1 MKMIRDILPY
11 FERKLTQFYSNK
23 EVQNMAF
30 WCIHSIS
37 KLSRSEYLLSSNSP
51 ISKDTVS
58 LYQSVVSRLQ
68 NFEPLQYILGECEF
82 YGLSLKV
89 SPSCLIPRPETE
101 ELVHW
106 ILQHNFTKALDIG
119 TGSAC
124 IPIALAKH
132 KEAQITALDISSDAL
147 SIARE
152 NAKKNTVDIHFI
164 EHNIFNDID
173 LKTSFDLIVSNPPYV
188 LESEK
193 TLMNNNVL
201 DYEPHLALF
210 VSDNDALIYY
220 KRIIDFSKVYLQRE
234 GLLFLEIN
242 EQKSVEIKELL
253 ENNGFENVLIKKD
266 MQGKNRMV
274 KAIRKL

>member
-11 FERKLTQFYSNK
+11 FERELTQFYSKK
-23 EVQNMAF
+23 EAQNMAF
-30 WCIHSIS
+30 CSIHSIS
-37 KLSRSEYLLSSNSP
+37 NLSRSEYLLSSNIPLSA
-51 ISKDTVS
+51 DTVS
-58 LYQSVVSRLQ
+58 FYQSVVSRLQ
-68 NFEPLQYILGECEF
+68 KFEPLQYILGECEF

-106 ILQHNFTKALDIG
+106 ILQHNFTKVLDIG

-124 IPIALAKH
+124 ISIALAKH
-132 KEAQITALDISSDAL
+132 KDAQIMALDISSDAL

-152 NAKKNTVDIHFI
+152 NAKYNTVNIHFI
-164 EHNIFNDID
+164 EHDIFNDIE
-173 LKTSFDLIVSNPPYV
+173 LKNSFDLIVSNPPYV

-193 TLMNNNVL
+193 RLMKNNVL

-210 VSDNDALIYY
+210 VSDKEALLYY
-220 KRIIDFSKVYLQRE
+220 KRIIDFSKLHLQKE

-253 ENNGFENVLIKKD
+253 ENNGFKNILIKKD

-274 KAIRKL
+274 KAVRKS

>member
-11 FERKLTQFYSNK
+11 FERELTQFYSNK

-37 KLSRSEYLLSSNSP
+37 KLSRSEYLLSSDSP
-51 ISKDTVS
+51 LSKDTVS
-58 LYQSVVSRLQ
+58 FYQSVVSRLK

-132 KEAQITALDISSDAL
+132 KEAQFTALDISSDAL

-220 KRIIDFSKVYLQRE
+220 KRIIDFSKVHLQRE

-242 EQKSVEIKELL
+242 EQKSVEIKDLL

-274 KAIRKL
+274 KAVRKL